1 MEETKSHSQ
10 NLKTHLG
17 EYVNNY
23 VQLTKVKATQGI
35 STATSGAV
43 IGIAAFLFG
52 MFFLS
57 FLFTGIAYWLA
68 SVFNSTA
75 AGFFAVAGFFLL
87 LLILIFAL
95 RKKVIV
101 PFIRNSIIS
110 KVYGQ

>member
-1 MEETKSHSQ
+1 MEESKTSNAE

-17 EYVNNY
+17 EYVNTY

-35 STATSGAV
+35 SNATSGAV
-43 IGIAAFLFG
+43 IGIVALILAL
-52 MFFLS
+52 FFLS
-57 FLFTGIAYWLA
+57 FVFTAIAFWLA
-68 SVFNSTA
+68 DVFDNTA

-101 PFIRNSIIS
+101 PLIRNTVIS
-110 KVYGQ
+110 KVYG